1 MIGKKKEPKKKTPEQ
16 EQIELGKKLQ
26 AFYDSG
32 YIDRKQALGFSLLK
46 GIAVGAGT
54 VVGATVGVALLLW
67 VLSLFSEIPFLGEIT
82 SKVQNTIET
91 GQNQ

>member
-26 AFYDSG
+26 AFYDTG
-32 YIDRKQALGFSLLK
+32 YVDRKQALGFSILK
-46 GIAVGAGT
+46 GAAIGLGT

-67 VLSLFSEIPFLGEIT
+67 VLSLFNEIPFIGEIT
-82 SKVQNTIET
+82 NKVQTTIEQ
-91 GQNQ
+91 GQ